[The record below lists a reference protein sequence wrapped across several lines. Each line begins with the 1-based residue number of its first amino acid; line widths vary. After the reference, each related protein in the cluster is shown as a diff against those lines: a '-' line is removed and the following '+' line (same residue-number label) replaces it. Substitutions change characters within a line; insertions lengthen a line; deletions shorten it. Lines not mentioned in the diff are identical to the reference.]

1 MQIKWLWSV
10 WNTRLSWNMIKTL
23 ENQTAV
29 INFISFQF
37 LDHNANTNF
46 IHANVLMRL
55 LAKNDL
61 DIKVHVMQARFA
73 ETFLINFWSILT
85 IKITKYFDLK
95 ITNQDPKINSST
107 RSSNRPLAFCHKAPE
122 MKHSLLMLALFNKNI
137 NAQICSKIRGI

>member
-1 MQIKWLWSV
+1 MQIKWLWSI
-10 WNTRLSWNMIKTL
+10 WNTRLSWNMSKTL

-37 LDHNANTNF
+37 LDHNTNTNF

-61 DIKVHVMQARFA
+61 DIKVLVMQARFA
-73 ETFLINFWSILT
+73 ETFLINFWSIL
-85 IKITKYFDLK
+85 INLK

>member
-1 MQIKWLWSV
+1 ML
-10 WNTRLSWNMIKTL
+10 KTL

-61 DIKVHVMQARFA
+61 DIKVLVMQARFA
-73 ETFLINFWSILT
+73 ETFLINF
-85 IKITKYFDLK
+85 
-95 ITNQDPKINSST
+95 
-107 RSSNRPLAFCHKAPE
+107 
-122 MKHSLLMLALFNKNI
+122 
-137 NAQICSKIRGI
+137 

>member
-1 MQIKWLWSV
+1 MQIKWLWSI
-10 WNTRLSWNMIKTL
+10 WNTRLSWNMLKTL

-37 LDHNANTNF
+37 LDHNTNTNF

-61 DIKVHVMQARFA
+61 DIKVLVMEARFA
-73 ETFLINFWSILT
+73 ETFLINFWSIL
-85 IKITKYFDLK
+85 INLK

>member
-1 MQIKWLWSV
+1 MQIKWLWSI
-10 WNTRLSWNMIKTL
+10 WNTRLSWNMSKTL

-29 INFISFQF
+29 INFTSFQF
-37 LDHNANTNF
+37 LDHNTNTNF

-61 DIKVHVMQARFA
+61 DIKVLVMQARFA
-73 ETFLINFWSILT
+73 ETFLINFWSIL
-85 IKITKYFDLK
+85 INLK

>member
-1 MQIKWLWSV
+1 MQIKWLWSI
-10 WNTRLSWNMIKTL
+10 WNTRLSWNMLKTL

-29 INFISFQF
+29 INFTSFQF
-37 LDHNANTNF
+37 LDHNTNTNF

-61 DIKVHVMQARFA
+61 DIKVLVMQARFA
-73 ETFLINFWSILT
+73 ETFLINFWSIL
-85 IKITKYFDLK
+85 INLK

>member
-1 MQIKWLWSV
+1 MQIKWLWSI
-10 WNTRLSWNMIKTL
+10 WNTRLSWNMLKTL

-37 LDHNANTNF
+37 LDHNTNTNF

-61 DIKVHVMQARFA
+61 DIKVLVMQARFA
-73 ETFLINFWSILT
+73 ETFLINFWSIL
-85 IKITKYFDLK
+85 INLK

-122 MKHSLLMLALFNKNI
+122 MKHSLFMLALFNKNI

>member
-1 MQIKWLWSV
+1 MQIKWLWSI
-10 WNTRLSWNMIKTL
+10 WNTRLSWNMLKAL

-37 LDHNANTNF
+37 LDHNTNTNF

-61 DIKVHVMQARFA
+61 DIKVLVMQARFA
-73 ETFLINFWSILT
+73 ETFLINFWSIL
-85 IKITKYFDLK
+85 INLK